1 MVGKVGAGLVYIC
14 LNMSSELL
22 WICLLYV
29 NQITIKLLLTH
40 THRGFSW
47 ITNHTQA
54 EGHRLAGMSE
64 QGQPTRSWPRGS
76 SGLLV
81 LQGPQPVDSRGCQ
94 GLPGCVPLA
103 ASALRAF
110 NPQIRKKKFPAKCY
124 SKQIKPRYVYCFPK
138 SWSVKS

>member
-1 MVGKVGAGLVYIC
+1 MVGKAGAGLVYIC

-40 THRGFSW
+40 THHGFSW

-64 QGQPTRSWPRGS
+64 QGQPTRSWPRGIIWALGS
-76 SGLLV
+76 PGATACG
-81 LQGPQPVDSRGCQ
+81 QQ
-94 GLPGCVPLA
+94 GLPRPAGVCAPCCLCPAGFQSPNQKKEVPRKV
-103 ASALRAF
+103 LR
-110 NPQIRKKKFPAKCY
+110 
-124 SKQIKPRYVYCFPK
+124 
-138 SWSVKS
+138 